1 MHPKNDKTDADVET
15 ALKRVQQEHAVLDGP
30 VTNRA
35 LLLAATHLGEV
46 IRCAAAKTEYDAER
60 MTCTWTDLENDLLS
74 EIRDGSKPTP
84 NGCTGYHARSP
95 KTPI

>member
-1 MHPKNDKTDADVET
+1 LADAET
-15 ALKRVQQEHAVLDGP
+15 ALQRGQQEHAVLDGP
-30 VTNRA
+30 VANRA

-74 EIRDGSKPTP
+74 EIREWIEADVEWLTP
-84 NGCTGYHARSP
+84 SARHAP
-95 KTPI
+95 KTGCQPPHERK